1 MSIDDAGRFVK
12 SVTGRLALTYLA
24 IIMLMSIAF
33 SVVFYR
39 TSSSELS
46 RHLPTVAFYGDRLN
60 PDIRQGVD
68 QFLRNRI
75 DEGRHE
81 LLLRLVLLNLLAFV
95 AGGVLSYFMAIRTLK
110 PVEDAMEAQSQFI
123 SDASHELRTPL
134 TAIQTSNE
142 VALRKPKLT
151 LAEAKHTLAQNTE
164 DVARLRQLT
173 DGLLRLAKKDK
184 VIALPK
190 PISLQEVVAEA
201 MNQIVPAAQAKKI
214 TVNDKVP
221 NTKVLGDQQS
231 LVQVVVNL
239 LDNAI
244 KYSESKATIVLNSSN
259 KGRFAYLN
267 IKDNGMGI
275 RAADLPHIFKR
286 FYRTDRS
293 RSKEKRDGYGLGL
306 SIADELVKQYNGEI
320 LVKST
325 PDEGSTFTI
334 KLPLA

>member
-1 MSIDDAGRFVK
+1 MSIDDAGRFLK

-46 RHLPTVAFYGDRLN
+46 RHLPTVAFYGDRLD

-68 QFLRNRI
+68 QFLRERI
-75 DEGRHE
+75 NEGRHE
-81 LLLRLVLLNLLAFV
+81 LLLRLVLLNLLALV

-164 DVARLRQLT
+164 DIIRLRQLT

-184 VIALPK
+184 VTTIPK

-201 MNQIVPAAQAKKI
+201 MNQIVSAAQAKQI
-214 TVNDKVP
+214 TVNDTVS
-221 NTKVLGDQQS
+221 NTEVLSDQQG

-239 LDNAI
+239 LDNAV
-244 KYSESKATIVLNSSN
+244 KYSDVKATIELNSST
-259 KGRFAYLN
+259 KGRFAYLH
-267 IKDNGMGI
+267 IKDSGMGI
-275 RAADLPHIFKR
+275 RATDLPHIFKR

-325 PDEGSTFTI
+325 PDEGSTFTV